1 MQKPNDFDSAQA
13 AGEYEA
19 LPVGVYKCKIM
30 KAEAMTS
37 SNGKEFLKISYDI
50 NDGDYK
56 EFFKRKYQNDVRTPD
71 LKKWSGVWTLFTL
84 DYNGNTNRYFKGLIT
99 SVEASN
105 KSFKFN
111 FDKPELLKDK
121 LVGIVMR
128 EEEFEGQT
136 GDVLTSVKAFR
147 ACPYENT
154 DEQSIPKKK
163 ELKKDNNSLAGMVI
177 DTNNGGDDLP
187 F

>member
-1 MQKPNDFDSAQA
+1 MQKPNDFDTAQA

-19 LPVGVYKCKIM
+19 LPVGVYKCKIV

-50 NDGDYK
+50 NDGEYK
-56 EFFKRKYQNDVRTPD
+56 DFYKRKFQNDVRD
-71 LKKWSGVWTLFTL
+71 INDKKWSGVWALFLL
-84 DYNGNTNRYFKGLIT
+84 DYNGNTNRYFKGLVT

-105 KSFKFN
+105 EGFKFD
-111 FDKPELLKDK
+111 FEKPELLKDK

-128 EEEFEGQT
+128 EEEFEGMS

-147 ACPYENT
+147 ACAYNSTE
-154 DEQSIPKKK
+154 EQSIPRKK
-163 ELKKDNNSLAGMVI
+163 ELKKESNSLAEMAL
-177 DTNNGGDDLP
+177 DTGDDLP

>member
-1 MQKPNDFDSAQA
+1 MQKPSDFETAQA
-13 AGEYEA
+13 AGNYEV
-19 LPVGVYKCKIM
+19 LPVGTYKCKIM
-30 KAEAMTS
+30 KAEALTS

-50 NDGDYK
+50 NDGEHK
-56 EFFKRKYQNDVRTPD
+56 EYFKKKYQNDTRMD
-71 LKKWSGVWTLFTL
+71 KKWSGVWTLFTL

-105 KSFKFN
+105 KNFKFD

-136 GDVLTSVKAFR
+136 GEILTAVKAFR
-147 ACPYENT
+147 ACSYDSTE
-154 DEQSIPKKK
+154 EQTLPKKK
-163 ELKKDNNSLAGMVI
+163 EIKKNQVDSLAGMRI
-177 DTNNGGDDLP
+177 DEGGDDLP